1 MKPQADVRWHSS
13 PISRDERWQALGL
26 NGHTLWLTGLSGSGK
41 STICDEV
48 AKLFIAHRVPYT
60 VLDGD
65 NVRHGLNS
73 DLGLSDEDR
82 AENVRRL
89 GEVALLAADAGLVV
103 LVAAVSPFEQDRN
116 AVRER
121 HRSTGLP
128 FSEVFIDTP
137 IEACISRDPKGL
149 YQRFEA
155 GEITGL
161 TGLDAPYEPPRSP
174 EIHLKT
180 SSSTPSVCAQQ
191 ILNCLRP

>member
-1 MKPQADVRWHSS
+1 MKPRADVRWHQSS
-13 PISRDERWQALGL
+13 VSREERWETFGL
-26 NGHTLWLTGLSGSGK
+26 RGHTLWLTGLSGSGK

-48 AKLFIAHRVPYT
+48 AKLLVGRQVPFT

-73 DLGLSDEDR
+73 DLGLSNADR

-89 GEVALLAADAGLVV
+89 GEVALLVAEAGLVV

-116 AVRER
+116 AVREL
-121 HRSTGLP
+121 HRSAGLP

-137 IEACISRDPKGL
+137 IEMCVSRDPKGL
-149 YQRFEA
+149 YRRFSA

-161 TGLDAPYEPPRSP
+161 TGMDAPYEPPTAP
-174 EIHLKT
+174 EIHLST
-180 SSSTPSVCAQQ
+180 SSSTPSACAQQ
-191 ILNCLRP
+191 IVDVLGL